1 MTFKDQYPDF
11 ATIEEHI
18 RRARAERAVWIAS
31 WLSGVILAAGRGLK
45 RLATN
50 VGKFMV
56 ATGNGLAA
64 ERERR
69 AIEADTFLQ
78 RSVPRY

>member
-1 MTFKDQYPDF
+1 VKLG
-11 ATIEEHI
+11 A
-18 RRARAERAVWIAS
+18 ARGIYRI
-31 WLSGVILAAGRGLK
+31 
-45 RLATN
+45 ATN